1 MAELSDVVKQLK
13 SSEGKLTSVDQKLD
27 KLSGSN
33 EKVAAAVKEQT
44 AETKK
49 QTNQQEKNGKSLTK
63 GVGDVLKKD
72 LKGGFDKVSSQITG
86 PMSAFATAIPGVSTM
101 GKMLGVI
108 KDNAIENRKS
118 GAADVEDKR
127 EAARGQRKNTTLL
140 GAMVRGIADLKDS
153 FIKGLDKLKQGGAM
167 GLGILAGLVLAPI
180 VALGAFFSQ
189 LAKEVKVLNLL
200 TGGRL
205 AKIFAPITKFF
216 MGIKNAFKGAGF
228 LGKIGKTITSVINF
242 VKNIFAPLVRVA
254 KGSAA
259 FMAGLGPVLKFAAT
273 IGRTLGK
280 LFLPITLIMS
290 AIDFVSGFMRGYEEG
305 GILGGIQEGII
316 GVVDG
321 LVGGLIRMV
330 TGAVAWILEAIGL
343 DNFAASITQNVS
355 EAIEGVYEAFR
366 GIFDIIKG
374 IFTLDFALVGSGIA
388 SIFDGVIEVITAPFD
403 MIYGLIKDIFGFF
416 GFELPDFDLAEF
428 IKGTINSVV
437 GWFTTLFS
445 DPLLAL
451 QNLWYSLV
459 GDGGLVDI
467 LFKPIDAAI
476 NWVLG
481 IFGWSSEG
489 NEFSLT
495 QIVKDTISAVF
506 MWIGDLFTNPVE
518 ALTSLWSTL
527 LGGFD
532 SLMGLLFY
540 PIDATINWVR
550 GLFGWSDPEGEEFS
564 LWGLIK
570 SSLNSVW
577 EWLAGLFSFDLGN
590 AIEGL
595 LPSWTPGWV
604 RRALGL
610 GGGEDEEDMTE
621 PPPPMSDE
629 QIQAYRDALAAAQD
643 RVARAEAGE
652 NVYTGPDFIGKSVD
666 EEAIAQIEAILSAQ
680 ARAMGGPIRKNRPY
694 IVGERGPELI
704 VPDGAGQVLTANK
717 TSSLISAA
725 SENAELNRGGANNV
739 VINNA
744 PQTNVSGGSRT
755 STYIP
760 VPISDQTT
768 LAWNGSTF

>member
-13 SSEGKLTSVDQKLD
+13 SSEGTLKGVDQKID
-27 KLSGSN
+27 KLASSN
-33 EKVAAAVKEQT
+33 DKVVSSVKEQT
-44 AETKK
+44 SEVKK
-49 QTNQQEKNGKSLTK
+49 QTKEQEKSNKSLTK

-72 LKGGFDKVSSQITG
+72 LKGGLDKVTSTITG
-86 PMSAFATAIPGVSTM
+86 PMSAFATAIPGMSSI
-101 GKMLGVI
+101 GNMLGVI
-108 KDNAIENRKS
+108 KDNALEQRKS
-118 GAADVEDKR
+118 GAADVEVKR
-127 EAARGQRKNTTLL
+127 EDARAKKKQTTLL
-140 GAMVRGIADLKDS
+140 GQMVRGIGDLRES
-153 FIKGLDKLKQGGAM
+153 FIKGLGALKEKGAM

-180 VALGAFFSQ
+180 VALGAFFTQ

-205 AKIFAPITKFF
+205 AKIFAPITNFF
-216 MGIKNAFKGAGF
+216 MGIKNGFKGAGF

-242 VKNIFAPLVRVA
+242 VKNIFAPLIRVA

-259 FMAGLGPVLKFAAT
+259 FMGTLGPILKFAAT

-280 LFLPITLIMS
+280 LFLPITILMGVF
-290 AIDFVSGFMRGYEEG
+290 DFVTGFMKGYEEEGIIG
-305 GILGGIQEGII
+305 GIREGII

-321 LVGGLIRMV
+321 LVGGLIRLV
-330 TGAVAWILEAIGL
+330 TGGVAWILEAIGL
-343 DNFAASITQNVS
+343 DNFATSITTNVN

-366 GIFDIIKG
+366 GIFDVIKG

-388 SIFDGVIEVITAPFD
+388 SIFDGAIEILTAPFD
-403 MIYGLIKDIFGFF
+403 MIYGLIKDAFSFI
-416 GFELPDFDLAEF
+416 GFELPDFDIAEF
-428 IKGTINSVV
+428 IKGTINSVI

-467 LFKPIDAAI
+467 IFKPIDAAI
-476 NWVLG
+476 GWVMGL
-481 IFGWSSEG
+481 FGWSSDEESG
-489 NEFSLT
+489 FSLT
-495 QIVKDTISAVF
+495 QIVKDTINSVF

-518 ALTSLWSTL
+518 ALKTLWTTL

-532 SLMGLLFY
+532 SLTSLLFA
-540 PIDATINWVR
+540 PIDGAIKWVKGIFGWGDPEGEPFSFKGLITGMFTAAKDWVT
-550 GLFGWSDPEGEEFS
+550 GLFTWSTPEGEEFS
-564 LWGLIK
+564 LFGLVTGGIRRIFG
-570 SSLNSVW
+570 W
-577 EWLAGLFSFDLGN
+577 ITGLFDINIGEVIKGFIPN
-590 AIEGL
+590 WVMKW
-595 LPSWTPGWV
+595 LPDS
-604 RRALGL
+604 LF
-610 GGGEDEEDMTE
+610 GGDIPDEEPE
-621 PPPPMSDE
+621 G
-629 QIQAYRDALAAAQD
+629 
-643 RVARAEAGE
+643 RA
-652 NVYTGPDFIGKSVD
+652 T
-666 EEAIAQIEAILSAQ
+666 
-680 ARAMGGPIRKNRPY
+680 GGPIRKNRPY

-744 PQTNVSGGSRT
+744 PQTNVSGGSKT